1 MTQKRWTLIAVCVA
15 TFMLLLDVSVVN
27 VALPSIRR
35 DLHASFADL
44 QWLVDAYALSLAAFV
59 LTSGSLADRL
69 GRRRVFSA
77 GLVVFTAASA
87 LCALSTSPTMLNCAR
102 AVQGAGGAAMFAVSL
117 ALLAQEFRGRERAAA
132 TSVYG
137 AVIAAAIAAGPLV
150 GGALTTA
157 FGWQSIFVINIPIG
171 VAALVVTF
179 RHIAESRDP
188 MSRGVDWAGTVCFS
202 TANALLV
209 LALIRGNEDGWGSAA
224 VVGSLIAAALLLCAF
239 VAIELRVDQP
249 MLPLRYFRN
258 HAFTG
263 TQVAAFAVSA
273 SMFALYLYI
282 TLYIQ
287 NILGHTALETG
298 LIYLPSTIV
307 SLVVAGATAALTARV
322 PPRALLSAGLA
333 VTALGMV
340 VMSGRADGDAWTALL
355 PGFVLAGIG
364 VGLLNPVI
372 ANLALSTVPEEH
384 SGVASGINDTFRQV
398 GIATG
403 VAGLGAVFLAR
414 ATSRIAELLPGTGHA
429 DAEGLAQGV
438 SGAGLPAGVPARV
451 VAAAR
456 EGFLTAL
463 NEVLLVG
470 AGLAIAGAVLTLLL
484 VRASDIR
491 APDDLPDDVALGP
504 AL

>member
-35 DLHASFADL
+35 DLHASFSDL

-69 GRRRVFSA
+69 GRRRVFTA
-77 GLVVFTAASA
+77 GLVVFTGASA
-87 LCALSTSPTMLNCAR
+87 VCALSTGPTMLNCAR
-102 AVQGAGGAAMFAVSL
+102 ALQGAGGAAMFAVSL

-137 AVIAAAIAAGPLV
+137 ATIAAAIAAGPLV

-171 VAALVVTF
+171 IAALVITS
-179 RHIAESRDP
+179 RHVAESRDP
-188 MSRGVDWAGTVCFS
+188 ASRGVDWAGTVCFS
-202 TANALLV
+202 AANALLV

-224 VVGSLIAAALLLCAF
+224 VLGALIVAALLLGAF
-239 VAIELRVDQP
+239 VAIESRADQP

-263 TQVAAFAVSA
+263 TQIAAFAVSA

-307 SLVVAGATAALTARV
+307 SLAVAGGTAALMARV
-322 PPRALLSAGLA
+322 PARALLSAGLA
-333 VTALGMV
+333 ITGLGMAM
-340 VMSGRADGDAWTALL
+340 MSGRADGDTWTALL

-414 ATSRIAELLPGTGHA
+414 ASHRIAELLPGAGHA
-429 DAEGLAQGV
+429 RTEGLAQVV
-438 SGAGLPAGVPARV
+438 SGAGLPAGAPARV
-451 VAAAR
+451 AAAAR
-456 EGFLTAL
+456 EGFLSAL
-463 NEVLLVG
+463 NEVLLLG
-470 AGLAIAGAVLTLLL
+470 AGVAIAGAALTLLL

-491 APDDLPDDVALGP
+491 EPDPLPDDAVLEP
-504 AL
+504 AR

>member
-35 DLHASFADL
+35 DLHASFSDL

-69 GRRRVFSA
+69 GRRRVFTA
-77 GLVVFTAASA
+77 GLVVFTVASA
-87 LCALSTSPTMLNCAR
+87 VCALSTGPTMLNCAR
-102 AVQGAGGAAMFAVSL
+102 ALQGAGGAAMFAVSL

-171 VAALVVTF
+171 IAALVITF
-179 RHIAESRDP
+179 RHVVESRDP
-188 MSRGVDWAGTVCFS
+188 TAGGVDWGGTVCFS
-202 TANALLV
+202 AANALLV

-224 VVGSLIAAALLLCAF
+224 VLGSLIAAALLLGSF
-239 VAIELRVDQP
+239 VAIESRVVQP
-249 MLPLRYFRN
+249 LLPLRYFRN

-263 TQVAAFAVSA
+263 TQIAAFAVSA

-307 SLVVAGATAALTARV
+307 SLAVAGGTAALMARV
-322 PPRALLSAGLA
+322 APRALLTAGLA
-333 VTALGMV
+333 ITGLGMA
-340 VMSGRADGDAWTALL
+340 VMSGRADGDTWTALL

-414 ATSRIAELLPGTGHA
+414 ATHRIAELLPGTSHA
-429 DAEGLAQGV
+429 RAETLAQVV
-438 SGAGLPAGVPARV
+438 SGAGLPAGAPARV
-451 VAAAR
+451 VAATR
-456 EGFLTAL
+456 EGFLSAL
-463 NEVLLVG
+463 NEVLLLG
-470 AGLAIAGAVLTLLL
+470 AGVAIAGAALTLLL

-491 APDDLPDDVALGP
+491 EPDPLPDDAALEP
-504 AL
+504 AR